1 MMVNFL
7 KLLSTLTMFGS
18 MVLLLTACGGSNA
31 TTPVAQQK
39 VNTNEK
45 LKSISLDFYMGDIA
59 QAEGVLSIPVILT
72 NSGTDRTVIS
82 SQNFFLKIEN
92 HTFKSLQVPNE
103 PSDFHYAL
111 GSNQTWGNTIS
122 FYIGTELLNK
132 DLKKVSLVYRNDNGI
147 YVKAKFIDSANAQ
160 QKTQNINNSQYLSV
174 GDYYLNAKNYI
185 KQTKDIVKSG
195 GNANSLMSQFQDSKF
210 DQFRLWI
217 VVSSK
222 FPEYIIIK
230 AINNTNS
237 NLIFSFSDI
246 ELRDKNKNDFLV
258 HPTYRDY
265 NALISH
271 GKAINIIVP
280 MESKLKAKNKPYQ
293 IYLRSSEDNEFNST
307 QNSFNPAEF
316 SYNNSKDFSSVLSTT
331 PDQYPKSG
339 IKWLLPKLD
348 KNSLKIR
355 VKLYDYFYVTYTK
368 SRFELVGLNNDGT
381 VGENVKPYKVT
392 PTKITNTGS
401 DVEFKF
407 SDLTVV
413 KTYKKIALRY
423 NNKTLC
429 TIK

>member
-18 MVLLLTACGGSNA
+18 MVLFLTACGGSNA

-237 NLIFSFSDI
+237 NLIFLFQ
-246 ELRDKNKNDFLV
+246 
-258 HPTYRDY
+258 
-265 NALISH
+265 ISNFE
-271 GKAINIIVP
+271 I
-280 MESKLKAKNKPYQ
+280 
-293 IYLRSSEDNEFNST
+293 
-307 QNSFNPAEF
+307 
-316 SYNNSKDFSSVLSTT
+316 
-331 PDQYPKSG
+331 
-339 IKWLLPKLD
+339 
-348 KNSLKIR
+348 KIR
-355 VKLYDYFYVTYTK
+355 MIF
-368 SRFELVGLNNDGT
+368 
-381 VGENVKPYKVT
+381 
-392 PTKITNTGS
+392 
-401 DVEFKF
+401 
-407 SDLTVV
+407 
-413 KTYKKIALRY
+413 
-423 NNKTLC
+423 
-429 TIK
+429 